1 MMVGGR
7 RRMDLTNPSV
17 YDKIKQH
24 TNYAIEQITKE
35 RSRNLR
41 SEAKLK
47 LIRIVR
53 AESQVVAG
61 KNYKKEPLKEVFTS
75 YF

>member
-1 MMVGGR
+1 MMVGDR

-24 TNYAIEQITKE
+24 TNFAIEQITKE
-35 RSRNLR
+35 RTTNLR

-61 KNYKKEPLKEVFTS
+61 NYLFES
-75 YF
+75 